1 MTLLET
7 TYLSLFLSFFFFFR
21 QGRMGMLLIHAKDQT
36 LVHMHANDL
45 SVRTVPGLEFSF
57 FEEI

>member
-1 MTLLET
+1 
-7 TYLSLFLSFFFFFR
+7 
-21 QGRMGMLLIHAKDQT
+21 MGMLLIHAKDQT